1 MSQTWTLVYGT
12 SIKGEFLG
20 SGFAYLTNT
29 AFYFSV
35 TVSED
40 GLYQFNSQLAKVADE
55 LEKIQ
60 TISING
66 LYYQYNVLY
75 YDTWTGLILILVSID

>member
-12 SIKGEFLG
+12 SIKGEFSG
-20 SGFAYLTNT
+20 SGFAYLTDT

-75 YDTWTGLILILVSID
+75 YDTWTGLILILVFID